1 MVIVVDPGAADPVLL
16 GQVERESNDTR
27 AMEALPHSDACR
39 AEFVWVAQQRTGVK
53 HKMTYNEDGMGMHT
67 ALQGMPTV
75 TPGWRSHGLGPR
87 ARAKGCGLGL
97 RRMAAV

>member
-1 MVIVVDPGAADPVLL
+1 
-16 GQVERESNDTR
+16 
-27 AMEALPHSDACR
+27 MEALPHSDACR

-53 HKMTYNEDGMGMHT
+53 HKMTYNEDDMGMHT
-67 ALQGMPTV
+67 ALQGLPTV
-75 TPGWRSHGLGPR
+75 TPGWPSHGLGPR